1 MAFINHSA
9 MLFLGGAVILEVM
22 GGLGFGLL
30 NQTLFHLFPDY
41 VRFYFL
47 FFKRIN
53 YIFFEN
59 SISPCF
65 QKYLSYSIVDRYD

>member
-30 NQTLFHLFPDY
+30 IQTLFHLFPDY
-41 VRFYFL
+41 VRFFF
-47 FFKRIN
+47 FFKTL
-53 YIFFEN
+53 
-59 SISPCF
+59 
-65 QKYLSYSIVDRYD
+65 LSSLLPSFPQFPNLCSQAD